1 MKFLTATDRYIAK
14 LVALPLIGTLVIAA
28 MLLLL
33 DKMLRLFD
41 FVAAEG
47 GPVDVVWRMLA
58 NLIPEY
64 MSLGIP
70 IGLLLGILLAFR
82 KLATTSEIDIF
93 RAVGQS
99 YWRLLRVPYLYAIGL
114 ALVNFA
120 IVGWVQPTSRYLYE
134 ELRFDLRS
142 GALGASIKIGEFN
155 NLGDNLT
162 MRIEESRNQGNDLS
176 GLFVFAE
183 NKKGQSISVSAE
195 KGKFLRT
202 DDPDTIIL
210 RLTNGTLVH
219 DSPTYRNPR
228 VLSFSSHD
236 VPIDLP
242 EIEQFRSRGG
252 KDREYT
258 FNELVE
264 VGTNAKLP
272 QRLRNAAWANF
283 NFRLVEVAMMLLLP
297 LLALA
302 LAIPPKRSTSALG
315 VFLSIVMVVT
325 YHKVNEYA
333 ESLGALGTVN
343 PVIALWV
350 PFIAFAALIL
360 WMYHVIAHVPGGQPI
375 GALEVFAAKAGK
387 TLKKL
392 FRFGRRK
399 SRLLTQEG

>member
-1 MKFLTATDRYIAK
+1 LTATDRYIAK

-155 NLGDNLT
+155 NSGDNLT
-162 MRIEESRNQGNDLS
+162 MRIEESRNQGKDLS
-176 GLFVFAE
+176 GRFVFAE

-219 DSPTYRNPR
+219 DAPTYRNPR

-350 PFIAFAALIL
+350 PFIAFASLIL